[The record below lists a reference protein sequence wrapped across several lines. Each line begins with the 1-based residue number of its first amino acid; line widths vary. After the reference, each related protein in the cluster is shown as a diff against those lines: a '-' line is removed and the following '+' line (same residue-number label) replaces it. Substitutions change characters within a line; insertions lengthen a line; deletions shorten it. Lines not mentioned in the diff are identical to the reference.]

1 MTGIDDLH
9 REIQALRERISALS
23 AASLRVGSSLDLDTV
38 LREIA
43 ESARVLTAARY
54 AVITTTDDEGELAD
68 VVLSGFTPEEERLLE
83 AWNDGMKV
91 FDALRDLPSPLRVA
105 DMPAYVGALGF
116 STDGVIIHTFQ
127 GTPMRHR
134 DVQIGN
140 FFLGEKEDGREFTDE
155 DEELL
160 VLFASQAAAAIAN
173 ARTYRAERR
182 VRADLEA
189 LVETSP
195 FGVLVFRVP
204 TGRPVSVNREAR
216 RLMEGLRSPGQSD
229 EEVMRVVTCCFADGR
244 EIALDRF
251 PLGRVLSDAQTV
263 RAEEVVLSA
272 PDGRSVTV
280 LVNVTPIHAS
290 DGAVESVVVTVQD
303 LAPLQEVERQRAEFL
318 DMVSHEL
325 RAPLSAIKGS
335 AATLVEASSSLDRA
349 EMRAFS
355 RIIVEHADHMR
366 ALISDLLD
374 AGRIDSGT
382 LSVAP
387 EPTEVAALVD
397 RARNTFLSGG
407 SGHDVLI
414 DLAPDLPPVMADRR
428 RIVQVLNNL
437 LANAARHARRA
448 LPHPHRGEP
457 RREPCRDRRARRGPG
472 HRVRAACTPVPQ
484 ARPHRCRRCR
494 ARRRQRSR
502 ARHLQGAGG
511 SAWRT
516 HPRRERRSRPGRA
529 LHLHAPGCRGD
540 PRQSAGEPAAGRAV
554 APFAPAEERPRILVV
569 DDDPQALRFV
579 RAALADAGYDAL
591 VTGDHHDLVALIDAE
606 RPHLVL
612 LDLMLPDTDG
622 IELMQRVSQLA
633 DQPVIFISA
642 YGRDETIARALSS
655 GAADYIVKP
664 FSPTELVARIGAAL
678 RGRAEPEPFALGDLA
693 IHYDERRVTVA
704 GRPVELTAT
713 EFELLRALSLNA
725 GRVMTYDALLRQ
737 VWGSRETRRHR
748 PGARLHPEAPPQTG
762 RRPEGA
768 GLHLQPPGRRLSH
781 GPKPRT
787 VGDIGSHPMA
797 PTPPEPAAAKLRGH
811 RWCADNPSVMVEA
824 TLPAHT
830 AESSFVP
837 GDTDTADRRSV
848 PPHVRG
854 RARRL
859 TSIRFRYAYGKVQ
872 ARSIIIV
879 EQLVRVNQS
888 Q

>member
-1 MTGIDDLH
+1 MPEIDDLH
-9 REIQALRERISALS
+9 CEIQALRERISALS

-54 AVITTTDDEGELAD
+54 AVITTTGDEGELAD
-68 VVLSGFTPEEERLLE
+68 VVLSGFTPEEQRLLE

-91 FDALRDLPSPLRVA
+91 FDVLRDLPSPLRVA

-116 STDGVIIHTFQ
+116 SVDGVIINTFQ

-134 DVQIGN
+134 DVHIGN
-140 FFLGEKEDGREFTDE
+140 FFLGEKEGAREFTDE

-182 VRADLEA
+182 ARADLEA

-195 FGVLVFRVP
+195 FGVLVFHVP

-216 RLMEGLRSPGQSD
+216 RLMEGLRSPGKSD
-229 EEVMRVVTCCFADGR
+229 EQVMQAVTCRFADGR
-244 EIALDRF
+244 EIALDRI
-251 PLGRVLSDAQTV
+251 PLGSVLSDAQTV
-263 RAEEVVLSA
+263 RAEEVVLST
-272 PDGRSVTV
+272 PGGRSVTA
-280 LVNVTPIHAS
+280 LVNVTPIHSS
-290 DGAVESVVVTVQD
+290 DGAVESVVVTLQD
-303 LAPLQEVERQRAEFL
+303 LAPLQELERQRAEFL

-335 AATLVEASSSLDRA
+335 AVTLVEASSSLDRA

-355 RIIVEHADHMR
+355 RIIVEQADHMR

-407 SGHDVLI
+407 AGHDVLI

-437 LANAARHARRA
+437 LANAARHSRERSPIGVEAVRDGVHVAIAVQDEGRGIASEQLAHLFRKHARIGVDDAERGVGSGLGLAICKGLVEAHGGRIRAESDGPGQGARFTFTLPVAGEDRDARDARGAERRA
-448 LPHPHRGEP
+448 G
-457 RREPCRDRRARRGPG
+457 
-472 HRVRAACTPVPQ
+472 T
-484 ARPHRCRRCR
+484 
-494 ARRRQRSR
+494 
-502 ARHLQGAGG
+502 
-511 SAWRT
+511 
-516 HPRRERRSRPGRA
+516 
-529 LHLHAPGCRGD
+529 
-540 PRQSAGEPAAGRAV
+540 
-554 APFAPAEERPRILVV
+554 PFAPAEERPRILVV

-579 RAALADAGYDAL
+579 RDALADAGYDAL
-591 VTGDHHDLVALIDAE
+591 VTGDHHELAALIDAE

-655 GAADYIVKP
+655 GAVDYIVKP

-693 IHYDERRVTVA
+693 IRYDERRVTVA

-713 EFELLRALSLNA
+713 EFALLRALSLNA
-725 GRVMTYDALLRQ
+725 GRVLTYDALQRQ
-737 VWGSRETRRHR
+737 VWGDREN
-748 PGARLHPEAPPQTG
+748 A
-762 RRPEGA
+762 
-768 GLHLQPPGRRLSH
+768 
-781 GPKPRT
+781 
-787 VGDIGSHPMA
+787 
-797 PTPPEPAAAKLRGH
+797 
-811 RWCADNPSVMVEA
+811 
-824 TLPAHT
+824 
-830 AESSFVP
+830 
-837 GDTDTADRRSV
+837 DTD
-848 PPHVRG
+848 
-854 RARRL
+854 
-859 TSIRFRYAYGKVQ
+859 
-872 ARSIIIV
+872 
-879 EQLVRVNQS
+879 LVRVFIQKLRRKLGDDPKAPAYIFNHRGVGYRMARTLTS
-888 Q
+888 